1 MVNCSDILFLTQF
14 ADDSTVTYSS
24 VNLEQAITTVEHEF
38 NRVLDW
44 LAANKLIINLTK
56 THLMLFTTRPR
67 PENISILAKGQL
79 INEIKETKFL
89 GVILDNGLKW
99 NSHIEYISK
108 KISKSVSILKM
119 LKFTF
124 PSNVLKNIYFSLIY
138 PYYTYCNLVWGS
150 ADSTHIDILIK
161 LQKKAV
167 RSISKVGYL
176 DHTGPLF
183 NNLKFLEVHEIYNYN
198 CAKFMYQCYKN
209 KSLKNFKD
217 KLHTNSSFHD
227 HDTRI
232 KDLLR
237 KPKGRLRL
245 FDNTVLVRG
254 IEVWNSLHDSIKK
267 AATFLSF
274 KNQLKSY
281 MFNNK

>member
-1 MVNCSDILFLTQF
+1 MENES
-14 ADDSTVTYSS
+14 
-24 VNLEQAITTVEHEF
+24 NLL
-38 NRVLDW
+38 LDW

-99 NSHIEYISK
+99 DSHIEYISK

-124 PSNVLKNIYFSLIY
+124 PSNVLKHIYFSLIY

-161 LQKKAV
+161 LQK
-167 RSISKVGYL
+167 RQS
-176 DHTGPLF
+176 
-183 NNLKFLEVHEIYNYN
+183 
-198 CAKFMYQCYKN
+198 
-209 KSLKNFKD
+209 
-217 KLHTNSSFHD
+217 
-227 HDTRI
+227 
-232 KDLLR
+232 DLLA
-237 KPKGRLRL
+237 KLDIL
-245 FDNTVLVRG
+245 TILALYL
-254 IEVWNSLHDSIKK
+254 II
-267 AATFLSF
+267 
-274 KNQLKSY
+274 
-281 MFNNK
+281 